1 MTLPPAPRQPALAD
15 VTCWPE
21 GPSVSAALRPAVP
34 ALIEETIGAIGSEV
48 PEYDRPLRGTFGE
61 NVRRGTTSSIE
72 RFLSLG
78 ASAAPA
84 RTARSPSSSDA
95 ASSARADRLRACSP
109 PTESA
114 PA

>member
-1 MTLPPAPRQPALAD
+1 MTSPPAARQHTLAD

-21 GPSVSAALRPAVP
+21 GSSVSAALRPAVP

-72 RFLSLG
+72 RFLALVAG
-78 ASAAPA
+78 EE
-84 RTARSPSSSDA
+84 RD
-95 ASSARADRLRACSP
+95 ARAHSGIYVELGRGEFRAGR
-109 PTESA
+109 
-114 PA
+114 